1 MIRGRR
7 IVKVGFEFREQED
20 VTQHLEAHHEDNIG
34 KKKVDEKRLKIEAT
48 HSFIYRK

>member
-1 MIRGRR
+1 M
-7 IVKVGFEFREQED
+7 KVGFEFREQEN

-34 KKKVDEKRLKIEAT
+34 KKKWTKKGLKIEAT